1 MSDKAKIWGST
12 LAAAAAI
19 VGALFA
25 VEGGFVNDPKD
36 PGGATNHGITEKVA
50 RDHGYQGPMQQLS
63 KEVAVDIY
71 SQDYI
76 NEPGFNRVIAISP
89 AVGHKLVDAGVNAG
103 VGRAS
108 RWFQEALNQLNRGGQ
123 DYPMLTVDGQ
133 LGPRTLAAYQALER
147 KRGRAKAC
155 EMVLKLVDVQQG
167 AHYMRLGMPTFVVGW
182 VDHRLGNVPLAR
194 CAETVAGGGQ

>member
-50 RDHGYQGPMQQLS
+50 RDHGYQGSMEQLP

-103 VGRAS
+103 AGRAS